1 MEVHVLPP
9 AAHDLYK
16 RVHRLYGV
24 IETLKNHGEQLLVLS
39 DEYPDC
45 EVIHQ
50 LLTTLQTDLLEARRD
65 LQETQT
71 RLSRLGIPQKTAKG
85 GSEP

>member
-50 LLTTLQTDLLEARRD
+50 LLATLQTDLLEARRE
-65 LQETQT
+65 LQETQ
-71 RLSRLGIPQKTAKG
+71 SALGRFGLGTTQ
-85 GSEP
+85 S